1 MWRDETFFGK
11 LYKPMAQKNWSLN
24 ELSNRAGLSSGMIY
38 KWTKKDVEPT
48 VESLIKVAKALEVPV
63 EYFFETEVSDGK
75 RDKIKLLTE
84 LAGQLTENQIDVIIN
99 MIRGLTREN
108 L

>member
-1 MWRDETFFGK
+1 MAYDFFPIERLHIAEDGHR
-11 LYKPMAQKNWSLN
+11 
-24 ELSNRAGLSSGMIY
+24 RATRG
-38 KWTKKDVEPT
+38 P
-48 VESLIKVAKALEVPV
+48 KALEVPV